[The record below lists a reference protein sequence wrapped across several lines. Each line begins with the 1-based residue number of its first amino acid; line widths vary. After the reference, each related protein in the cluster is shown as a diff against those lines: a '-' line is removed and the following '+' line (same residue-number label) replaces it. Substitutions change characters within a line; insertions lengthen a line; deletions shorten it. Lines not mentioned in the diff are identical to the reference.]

1 MNIKTILAAAALAT
15 ASVTASAGEVLEVP
29 AFDVGQSYTAHRI
42 HVLDSNNEVVF
53 GMGSETPAASRQ
65 ADAEPVR
72 DTSGLYIA

>member
-1 MNIKTILAAAALAT
+1 M
-15 ASVTASAGEVLEVP
+15 P
-29 AFDVGQSYTAHRI
+29 AKSWKCPHSTWAKSYTAQRI